1 MQEKWPIAYFSE
13 KLNGAALNCPTYDKI
28 LYVLVRPWK
37 IDNNIFGQRSL
48 WYIPITNHW
57 KSQGQ
62 LNRRHVKWIEFIET
76 FLYVIK
82 YKQSRENVVE
92 NALLQMYVLL
102 NTINTKLL
110 RFEYIKELY
119 PDDNDFGTIY
129 VECRVS
135 AKDKFFRHD
144 GFLFKENRLCV
155 PNYYMNCL

>member
-1 MQEKWPIAYFSE
+1 
-13 KLNGAALNCPTYDKI
+13 
-28 LYVLVRPWK
+28 
-37 IDNNIFGQRSL
+37 
-48 WYIPITNHW
+48 
-57 KSQGQ
+57 
-62 LNRRHVKWIEFIET
+62 
-76 FLYVIK
+76 VIK

-135 AKDKFFRHD
+135 AKDNFFRHN
-144 GFLFKENRLCV
+144 GFLFKENKLCV
-155 PNYYMNCL
+155 SNCSMHELFIREAHGGGFNGAF